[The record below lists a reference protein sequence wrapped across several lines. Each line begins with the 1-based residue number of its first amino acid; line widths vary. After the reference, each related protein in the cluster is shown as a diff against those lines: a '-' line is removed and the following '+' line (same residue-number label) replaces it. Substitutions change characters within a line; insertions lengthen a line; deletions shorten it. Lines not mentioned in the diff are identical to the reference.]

1 MIKQSSPSFKKLEN
15 YLNSLKHNENIL
27 GVYLFG
33 SYAKGKQ
40 KETSDI
46 DLCIFTK
53 EGIELHDIE
62 VLGREEGFDIHLF
75 DKLPELL
82 KFKIFKEGKSIL
94 INNKLELSRKRR
106 KFLHSY
112 RAMYSL
118 RQRNKLRVLNS
129 I

>member
-1 MIKQSSPSFKKLEN
+1 MLTVLYVFILNINRN

-75 DKLPELL
+75 DRLL
-82 KFKIFKEGKSIL
+82 LMIS
-94 INNKLELSRKRR
+94 
-106 KFLHSY
+106 
-112 RAMYSL
+112 
-118 RQRNKLRVLNS
+118 
-129 I
+129 